1 MTGKDIKQ
9 RLVIL
14 GAPGSGK
21 STLLRYIT
29 LMYATRKQRR
39 LHRKVPKLVPVL
51 LQLRKVYENILQE
64 TQPSLVDVIEKAVE
78 NLQTI
83 KPLKPRPGWFLK
95 YLRNGK
101 CLVML
106 DGLDEI
112 PDDTQRQKVSK
123 WVTQQI
129 NNYKNTPFILTSRP
143 EGYRKAPLEGNV
155 LELEVQPF
163 NQDQRNKF
171 IQDWYLCRKKRG
183 NRGKA
188 DLGVRNSAKEQA
200 DKLIAQIDTSLSLKV
215 MARNPLLLNMI
226 AITYENNGSLSS
238 RRADLYKE
246 ICEVLL
252 ERRRRAKGLPII
264 LGAEQKLS
272 VLKSLAL
279 KLVQENTQAFTLDSS
294 SSRDKIFKRARSLIE
309 EKLARFP
316 QKEIT
321 PEDFIKK
328 DGLGVRELLSERE
341 QEGIY
346 EFAHKTFQ
354 EYLAAVE
361 ITTPEQEK
369 LLFNAFTDENKLAW
383 WRETIRFYAAKTDAS
398 NLIQEALKHGTIP
411 VLTLAYQCSKEA
423 QEIAPDVQRQLT
435 AKLELG
441 LESDNLDEFTLAA
454 EVKLADR
461 LDRLNQDFLTSESD
475 PEQESPAIDSTCI
488 TWSEYQLFLNE
499 NISSSDSSP
508 VNYPQTLE
516 NKKQANQPVT
526 GISFWD
532 ANHFCAWLSLRSRK
546 ELGEPGIC
554 YRQPTNKDEQNAD
567 GKIQLLRFQVPQRY
581 AQLAYY
587 LAAEMWKE
595 ADKETLK
602 VMLEVAGREKQG
614 YLGLE
619 DIRQFPCEDLRTIDQ
634 LWVNYSN
641 GHFGFSV
648 QKKIY
653 LEVGGILEGSRTSS
667 PYKKILSPFKW
678 IYARFAGVDFV
689 FEAYCRLGDRV
700 EWVVNSEWKS
710 VRYDTNVPVGHLP
723 FFDRRRQLRVS
734 GAYVGV
740 YSSLASRL
748 VNCNI

>member
-1 MTGKDIKQ
+1 
-9 RLVIL
+9 
-14 GAPGSGK
+14 
-21 STLLRYIT
+21 
-29 LMYATRKQRR
+29 
-39 LHRKVPKLVPVL
+39 
-51 LQLRKVYENILQE
+51 
-64 TQPSLVDVIEKAVE
+64 
-78 NLQTI
+78 
-83 KPLKPRPGWFLK
+83 
-95 YLRNGK
+95 
-101 CLVML
+101 ML

-129 NNYKNTPFILTSRP
+129 NHYKNTPFILTSRP
-143 EGYRKAPLEGNV
+143 EGYRKAPLQGNV

-171 IQDWYLCRKKRG
+171 IQDWYLCRKKRS

-188 DLGVRNSAKEQA
+188 DLGVRNSAKQQA

-264 LGAEQKLS
+264 LGALQKLS

-294 SSRDKIFKRARSLIE
+294 SSRDKIFKQARSLIE

-328 DGLGVRELLSERE
+328 DDLGVRELLSERE

-423 QEIAPDVQRQLT
+423 QEIAPDVQQQLT

-441 LESDNLDEFTLAA
+441 LESDNIDEFTLAA
-454 EVKLADR
+454 EVKLT
-461 LDRLNQDFLTSESD
+461 DRLNQLNQDLLTSESD
-475 PEQESPAIDSTCI
+475 PEQESPAVDSTCI
-488 TWSEYQLFLNE
+488 TWAEYQLFLNE

-508 VNYPQTLE
+508 ANSPQTLE

-526 GISFWD
+526 EISFWD
-532 ANHFCAWLSLRSRK
+532 ANRFCAWLSLRSRK

-554 YRQPTNKDEQNAD
+554 YQKYEQKTDDKNKIKLQ
-567 GKIQLLRFQVPQRY
+567 RFQVPERY

-587 LAAEMWKE
+587 LAAGMWKE
-595 ADKETLK
+595 ADEETLK

-614 YLGLE
+614 YLDLDEIG
-619 DIRQFPCEDLRTIDQ
+619 QFPCEDLGTIDQ

-653 LEVGGILEGSRTSS
+653 LEVGEILEGNLKSS

-678 IYARFAGVDFV
+678 IYARFGGRLRNEYDEMI
-689 FEAYCRLGDRV
+689 EAYCRYGDRV
-700 EWVVNSEWKS
+700 AWRVNGEWKS
-710 VRYDTNVPVGHLP
+710 VRYDVPVETRGHLP
-723 FFDRRRQLRVS
+723 SSGFLTVMLGCDRAREVFSRVDTCK
-734 GAYVGV
+734 
-740 YSSLASRL
+740 L
-748 VNCNI
+748 